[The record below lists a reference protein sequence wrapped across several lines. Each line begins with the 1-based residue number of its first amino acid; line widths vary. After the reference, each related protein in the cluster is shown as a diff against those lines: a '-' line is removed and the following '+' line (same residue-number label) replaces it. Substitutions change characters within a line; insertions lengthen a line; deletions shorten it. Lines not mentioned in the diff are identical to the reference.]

1 MNFTLDGRTILHL
14 ACHEGY
20 RNLVTILLDAGA
32 DMGVQ
37 DNEGDT
43 PLHFAAFG
51 YTHNIHKF
59 LLFCS
64 ILLNATC

>member
-1 MNFTLDGRTILHL
+1 M
-14 ACHEGY
+14 
-20 RNLVTILLDAGA
+20 TILLDAGA

-59 LLFCS
+59 LLFGS
-64 ILLNATC
+64 IHLNDTC